1 MPGTRNAVRNGT
13 APRELSEQLERE
25 RPELLPW
32 LLPLRVALDALRLEP
47 WRSLAPLPPRMPE
60 AAAPALHGATIP
72 LDPAATRGHVHA
84 VLAAAFPPGERFG
97 LDTLDA
103 AALLEVALAQDD
115 ERIAA
120 LADHAGVDAD
130 RLRAAAQLAALP
142 VLHAA
147 ARALPPAAGVDWGEG
162 YCPVCGA
169 LPLAA
174 EALGLDRAR
183 QLRCGRCGTGW
194 KTHVLLCPFCGETD
208 HAKLGSL
215 VPDGPAGQVC
225 WVETCSTCHGY
236 WKTRAVLRGTP
247 ADMLL
252 LEDARTLELDIAAAE
267 RGFSRPA
274 HEGFHVRVQVAPVP
288 TIVS

>member
-1 MPGTRNAVRNGT
+1 MPGARNAVRNGT
-13 APRELSEQLERE
+13 APRELSEQLEHE

-32 LLPLRVALDALRLEP
+32 LLPLRVALDALSLDP
-47 WRSLAPLPPRMPE
+47 WRSLMPLPPQQRDVG
-60 AAAPALHGATIP
+60 APALHGATIP
-72 LDPAATRGHVHA
+72 LDPAAARGHVHA
-84 VLAAAFPPGERFG
+84 VLAAAFPSRERNG

-120 LADHAGVDAD
+120 LAEQAGVDAD
-130 RLRAAAQLAALP
+130 RLRAAAQMAALP

-147 ARALPPAAGVDWGEG
+147 ARALAPVAGADWSER

-225 WVETCSTCHGY
+225 WVETCNTCRGY

-247 ADMLL
+247 PEMLL
-252 LEDARTLELDIAAAE
+252 LEDARTLELDVAATE

-274 HEGFHVRVQVAPVP
+274 HEGFHVRVKVAHVP